1 MISRSKKYIELELKT
16 EGYSFSENKDI
27 MKVVKQTQS
36 LRVPYGTITSSLKYA
51 NTLPGW
57 QMGKVSREEMVRK
70 FSRHW
75 EKKVNLALFQVV
87 MEVCCVDKEWISV
100 EKLTY
105 FVEKL
110 TYFVEKLT
118 YFVEKYHSYVKLNN
132 NHFKTNLS

>member
-36 LRVPYGTITSSLKYA
+36 LRVPYGTITSSLKHA

-105 FVEKL
+105 FVEK
-110 TYFVEKLT
+110 
-118 YFVEKYHSYVKLNN
+118 YHSYVKLNN
-132 NHFKTNLS
+132 NHFNDSD